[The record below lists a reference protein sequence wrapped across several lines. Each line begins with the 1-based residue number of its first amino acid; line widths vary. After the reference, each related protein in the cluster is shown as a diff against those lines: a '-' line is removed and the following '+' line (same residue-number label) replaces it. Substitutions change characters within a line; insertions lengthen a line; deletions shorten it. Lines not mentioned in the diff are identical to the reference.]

1 MHHSYGGL
9 SFSLIGL
16 EWGGGGIDPPGRVV
30 GCGVDTLGAGVH
42 TRRVPIEPQEEKGAE
57 AV

>member
-16 EWGGGGIDPPGRVV
+16 EWGGGGIDPRGRVV
-30 GCGVDTLGAGVH
+30 GCGVDTLGAGVR
-42 TRRVPIEPQEEKGAE
+42 T
-57 AV
+57 